1 LLSPGALVQL
11 RRIVTVIA
19 TMGMIPV
26 VAEAA
31 LNQKY
36 SSSKDGM
43 KGKSFLRGEISD
55 LVSFST
61 HC

>member
-1 LLSPGALVQL
+1 M
-11 RRIVTVIA
+11 IA
-19 TMGMIPV
+19 TVGMIPV

-43 KGKSFLRGEISD
+43 KGKSFLRGENSD